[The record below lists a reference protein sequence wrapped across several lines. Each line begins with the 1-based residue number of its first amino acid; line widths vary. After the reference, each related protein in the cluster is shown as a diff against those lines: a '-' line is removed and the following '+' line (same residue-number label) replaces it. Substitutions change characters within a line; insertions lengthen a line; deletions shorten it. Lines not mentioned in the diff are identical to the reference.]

1 MRRPRT
7 SELPI
12 QTSSIVNA
20 RRGPKSDFAKIDGEV
35 SMRMLLTFALIVAVP
50 AAATAAD
57 DQSTDSGSSP
67 VARPAPG
74 NPVQPYIYQPYG
86 GEGWLERYQ
95 YERAIREQ
103 DKEEKKQWDNYA
115 KKNALP
121 IARPNEP
128 PSDESISPT
137 DTPPQGFKIVH
148 PPETT
153 SSIASDKARDLAEPF
168 SLSDPPPKRRDRL
181 W

>member
-20 RRGPKSDFAKIDGEV
+20 RRGPKNDFAKIDGEV
-35 SMRMLLTFALIVAVP
+35 SMRMLLAFALIMAVP

-57 DQSTDSGSSP
+57 DKSTDSGSSP
-67 VARPAPG
+67 VARGAPS
-74 NPVQPYIYQPYG
+74 NPVQPYIYQPYGG

-103 DKEEKKQWDNYA
+103 TGKKKSNGTT
-115 KKNALP
+115 LP
-121 IARPNEP
+121 
-128 PSDESISPT
+128 
-137 DTPPQGFKIVH
+137 K
-148 PPETT
+148 
-153 SSIASDKARDLAEPF
+153 
-168 SLSDPPPKRRDRL
+168 
-181 W
+181 

>member
-1 MRRPRT
+1 
-7 SELPI
+7 
-12 QTSSIVNA
+12 
-20 RRGPKSDFAKIDGEV
+20 
-35 SMRMLLTFALIVAVP
+35 MRMLLAFALIMAVP

-57 DQSTDSGSSP
+57 DKSTDSGSSP
-67 VARPAPG
+67 VARGAPS
-74 NPVQPYIYQPYG
+74 NPVQPYIYQPYGG

-103 DKEEKKQWDNYA
+103 DREEKKQWDNFA
-115 KKNALP
+115 KKHALP